1 MTCSTSAASAADHAA
16 RSATGLKTPAPDI
29 GQRPAWQ
36 EKRSPA
42 AGQEPSFDA
51 FSQREPVPTSLE
63 NVCSAAQAGQ
73 EAAPAAGLALRRPH
87 LFREF
92 VADGFVIDPGIVRRP
107 QNRNHWQ
114 NS

>member
-16 RSATGLKTPAPDI
+16 RSATGLKTPASDI

-42 AGQEPSFDA
+42 RGQESFLTRFPSANRSPPRIESGAGFR
-51 FSQREPVPTSLE
+51 SKTL
-63 NVCSAAQAGQ
+63 CSAAQAGQ
-73 EAAPAAGLALRRPH
+73 KAAPAAGLALRRTR

-92 VADGFVIDPGIVRRP
+92 VADGFVIDPGIVGRP
-107 QNRNHWQ
+107 
-114 NS
+114 